1 MNDSGLSTI
10 SLINIDENKLRN
22 DDKAKTISFFCKKRP
37 VRIDRNVISDLRK
50 ISENNNRANVRIC
63 LHDSPMANHHDMV
76 ILERKGK
83 YYRPHKHNNKGE
95 AFHII
100 SGQMG
105 IFSFD
110 DDGCVIDSV
119 ILFESDIYRV
129 ESGQYHAVLPITD
142 DVIYHENKPGP
153 FLGDEDSI
161 FPDWAPDGTNANEID
176 EYLVSLRSYINK

>member
-1 MNDSGLSTI
+1 MNNLGLSTI
-10 SLINIDENKLRN
+10 SLINFNEDKIRK

-37 VRIDRNVISDLRK
+37 VRIDREVISDLRK
-50 ISENNNRANVRIC
+50 VSESNNKANVRIC

-76 ILERKGK
+76 ILERHGK

-110 DDGCVIDSV
+110 DNGYQRIGC
-119 ILFESDIYRV
+119 R
-129 ESGQYHAVLPITD
+129 
-142 DVIYHENKPGP
+142 
-153 FLGDEDSI
+153 
-161 FPDWAPDGTNANEID
+161 
-176 EYLVSLRSYINK
+176 